1 MLGGLDPVIIF
12 QFKALAPSLSPT
24 LQRIPLISQVQSFID
39 MPPIPVYL
47 SEKVFNFVIG
57 GTSKSIDIE
66 TDTETLTNGQA
77 PDVNQKGIQSSVEI
91 TIEGKQDSVALT
103 LLSSLIDQ
111 VYDRST
117 SKEYSISFLYGAT
130 TIFNAV
136 LHSYS
141 AETVPGTDK
150 LEIKVKLSRGSK
162 NPVKSAGVGSVSN
175 SGNGTTIPIGGG

>member
-12 QFKALAPSLSPT
+12 QFKVLAPSLSAT
-24 LQRIPLISQVQSFID
+24 VAKIPLVSKVQSFID

-47 SEKVFNFVIG
+47 SEKTFSILIG

-66 TDTETLTNGQA
+66 TETQGQTNSSTP
-77 PDVNQKGIQSSVEI
+77 PDVNQNPIQSSIEI
-91 TIEGKQDSVALT
+91 EIVGKQDNVALT

-111 VYDRST
+111 VYERAT
-117 SKEYSISFLYGAT
+117 SKEYAISFLYGAT

-141 AETVPGTDK
+141 AETVPGTDQ
-150 LEIKVKLSRGSK
+150 LSVKIRLSKGSK
-162 NPVKSAGVGSVSN
+162 NPVKATGVPAVPGSTGS
-175 SGNGTTIPIGGG
+175 IPVGAA